1 MDTILRTGTFFL
13 DKRHR
18 NKTKRNAYKHI
29 AGLLPPEKNMN
40 RKPNRIL
47 LDSSFQGITP
57 FAGSVCTASLS
68 LFDISRTH
76 LGGTY
81 LSEGTSVSLLVR
93 LRPRAHQV

>member
-1 MDTILRTGTFFL
+1 MDGTSARGTFFL
-13 DKRHR
+13 DKRHK

-29 AGLLPPEKNMN
+29 AGLLPPEKKMN

-47 LDSSFQGITP
+47 SDSSFQGITP

-68 LFDISRTH
+68 LLDISRTH

-81 LSEGTSVSLLVR
+81 LGEGTFVSLLVR
-93 LRPRAHQV
+93 LRPRAHQA